1 MQIGFN
7 ISNFF
12 KNGHSRTVEAKKNVA
27 GNIVI
32 KAFSMFIS
40 FIIVPITIN
49 YINPTQYGIWLT
61 LTSMISWVS
70 LLDVGLTQGL
80 RNKFAEAKAKN
91 DDELAKIYV
100 STTYFYITILFVGVW
115 VLLYLVN
122 NFIDWNTLINIPIV
136 LNKEVK
142 MLASIIITY
151 FCLQFIFQIIKTI
164 IIADQKPAIAA
175 LIDLIGQ
182 VVSLLI
188 IYIFTLVTNGSLIL
202 LGIAIGVFP
211 VLFLIIANIYFFST
225 DYKPF
230 KPEIKFVKNQYR
242 NELMGLGLKFFILQ
256 LAGMIQY
263 GSSLFLIARYFDTSE
278 VTSYNIAFKYF
289 MTLQGIFLI
298 FLAPL
303 WSSSTDAYFKG
314 DFNWIISIVKSYLL
328 ILLPFLGLG
337 IIMLIYANKFYDF
350 WLGEGIVDIS
360 FKVSLYSFIFFAV
373 GMFASIFVN
382 VINGIGA
389 LKIQFYSSLVTSIG
403 FILLALFFIKF
414 LNLPVWSII
423 LASIISN
430 VYGYLLAPIQLYH
443 ILVVRKLNSIW
454 FK

>member
-1 MQIGFN
+1 M
-7 ISNFF
+7 NFF
-12 KNGHSRTVEAKKNVA
+12 KDGDSRTVAVKKNVA
-27 GNIVI
+27 GNFLI
-32 KAFSMFIS
+32 KAFSMLVS

-80 RNKFAEAKAKN
+80 RNKFAEAKAKG
-91 DDELAKIYV
+91 DDVLAKIYV
-100 STTYFYITILFVGVW
+100 STTYFYIAILFIAVW
-115 VLLYLVN
+115 FLFFIVN
-122 NFIDWNTLINIPIV
+122 NFIDWSTLINIPIT
-136 LNKEVK
+136 LNNEVK
-142 MLASIIITY
+142 MLAFIIITY

-164 IIADQKPAIAA
+164 IIADQKPAMAS
-175 LIDLIGQ
+175 LIDFIGQ

-188 IYIFTLVTNGSLIL
+188 IYIFTLVTEGSLIL
-202 LGIAIGVFP
+202 LGLAIGVFP
-211 VLFLIIANIYFFST
+211 VLFLVIANIYFFSGDYNT
-225 DYKPF
+225 YKP
-230 KPEIKFVKNQYR
+230 ELKFVKKEYR
-242 NELMGLGLKFFILQ
+242 NELMGLGLKFFVLQ

-263 GSSLFLIARYFDTSE
+263 SSSLFLIARYFDTSE

-314 DFNWIISIVKSYLL
+314 DYKWIISTVKNYLF
-328 ILLPFLGLG
+328 ILLPFLGMG
-337 IIMLIYANKFYDF
+337 VIMLIFANQFYDF
-350 WLGEGIVDIS
+350 WLGKDVVEIS
-360 FKVSLYSFIFFAV
+360 YKVSLYSFIFFAS

-389 LKIQFYSSLVTSIG
+389 LKVQFYSSIITSVG
-403 FILLALFFIKF
+403 FILLALFFILI

-430 VYGYLLAPIQLYH
+430 VYGYLIAPIQLYQ
-443 ILVVRKLNSIW
+443 ILIVRKLNSIW

>member
-1 MQIGFN
+1 MQISYY
-7 ISNFF
+7 ISDFF
-12 KNGHSRTVEAKKNVA
+12 KKGHSRTIEAKKNVA
-27 GNIVI
+27 GSFLI
-32 KAFSMFIS
+32 KMLSMAVS

-80 RNKFAEAKAKN
+80 RNKFAEAKAKG
-91 DDELAKIYV
+91 DDVLAKVFV
-100 STTYFYITILFVGVW
+100 STTYFYISILFIVVW
-115 VLLYLVN
+115 CLFILVN
-122 NFIDWNTLINIPIV
+122 NFLDWSTVINIPAV
-136 LNKEVK
+136 LNNEVK

-164 IIADQKPAIAA
+164 LIADQKPAIAS
-175 LIDLIGQ
+175 LIDLVGQ
-182 VVSLLI
+182 IVSLLI
-188 IYIFTLVTNGSLIL
+188 IFILTLVTKGSLIL
-202 LGIAIGVFP
+202 LGFAIGVFP
-211 VLFLIIANIYFFST
+211 VVVLVIANIYFFSGKYEA
-225 DYKPF
+225 YKPEL
-230 KPEIKFVKNQYR
+230 KSVKNEYR

-263 GSSLFLIARYFDTSE
+263 SSSLFLIARYFDTAE

-298 FLAPL
+298 FLGPL

-314 DFNWIISIVKSYLL
+314 DYNWIIGIVKKYLL
-328 ILLPFLGLG
+328 ILLPFIVFGSV
-337 IIMLIYANKFYDF
+337 MLIFADQFYDF
-350 WLGEGIVDIS
+350 WLGKGVVAIS
-360 FKVSLYSFIFFAV
+360 FEVSLFTYIFFV
-373 GMFASIFVN
+373 LGMFASIFVN

-389 LKIQFYSSLVTSIG
+389 LRVQFYSSIITSVG
-403 FILLALFFIKF
+403 FILLVLFFI
-414 LNLPVWSII
+414 LVLELPVWSII

-430 VYGYLLAPIQLYH
+430 VYGYLIAPIQLYN
-443 ILVVRKLNSIW
+443 ILVVRKVSSIW